1 MTILPPR
8 WDDKSFQRDVDLST
22 ENFRLER
29 VTEPI
34 EAYNEFYDS
43 ARIAV
48 ENVLEQTVDLSTLRD
63 EAPALL
69 LDPESRTV
77 LRYLSGPPTSEDD
90 MATVAGTS
98 ISPAAIRKNVAIAV
112 KVAEIILPALDRN
125 RFPWISENREP
136 TEAERKAAVVGTA
149 AMMAYR
155 KVMTDR
161 AHAAKRAQERKVKDA
176 LLEIGFTEVPT
187 RKVATLS
194 RAPRPGEFCGEAE
207 FGGRKA
213 DLIIGLWDERV
224 MPMECKVSNSS
235 LNSIKRLNNDTT
247 SKSKTW
253 TAEFGL
259 AGVVPS
265 AMLAGVFKVHS
276 LKAAQA
282 MGLTIWWS
290 HDLDIL
296 TTWVDASR

>member
-1 MTILPPR
+1 MTTLPPR
-8 WDDKSFQRDVDLST
+8 WDDKSFHRDADLST

-34 EAYNEFYDS
+34 EAFNEFYDA
-43 ARIAV
+43 ARISV
-48 ENVLEQTVDLSTLRD
+48 ENVLEQTVDLSTLRA

-69 LDPESRTV
+69 LDPEARIV

-90 MATVAGTS
+90 LATVAGTS
-98 ISPAAIRKNVAIAV
+98 ISPAAIRKDAAIAAQ
-112 KVAEIILPALDRN
+112 VAEIILPALDRN
-125 RFPWISENREP
+125 RFPWVAENREP
-136 TEAERKAAVVGTA
+136 TETERKAAIVATA
-149 AMMAYR
+149 ALMANR

-187 RKVATLS
+187 RKVTTLS

-224 MPMECKVSNSS
+224 MPMECKVSNSA
-235 LNSIKRLNNDTT
+235 LNSIKRLNNDAAA
-247 SKSKTW
+247 KAKHW
-253 TAEFGL
+253 TEEFGL

-265 AMLAGVFKVHS
+265 AMVAGVFRVGS
-276 LKAAQA
+276 LKAAQD

-290 HDLDIL
+290 HDLEAL
-296 TTWVDASR
+296 TTWIDMAR